1 MKEKQ
6 GALGQQV
13 KILSPVRTG
22 SVGLPLG
29 RKPGEGSLRF
39 NRRGSHPKS
48 LHCWRLA
55 GPRQVLQGRADVHPR
70 YSG

>member
-1 MKEKQ
+1 MREKQ

-29 RKPGEGSLRF
+29 RKPGEG
-39 NRRGSHPKS
+39 
-48 LHCWRLA
+48 RLA
-55 GPRQVLQGRADVHPR
+55 IQQEGKP
-70 YSG
+70 SGVSALLEIGWT